1 MVTVSIGS
9 VASKVAKDDDD
20 DESNFIFFLVIR
32 RRRLDSGC
40 SVGR

>member
-9 VASKVAKDDDD
+9 VVASEVAKDDD